1 MQEKRRIFSS
11 LIGNDV
17 LKGLLG
23 KDLAE
28 DKIAHAYI
36 LEGAPGSGRHLAAS
50 LICASAVCENRKNER
65 YPLPCGECQACRKV
79 LGGKHVDV
87 MTVSNEDKA
96 AIGVEAVRSVK
107 QSLYVTPNDGEKKFY
122 IIENAHRMTVQAQ
135 NALLLSL
142 EEPPPYV
149 MFILLCEDVSLL
161 LETIRSRA
169 PVIRMERFTPDFLEN
184 YLCEKYGAGCSRE
197 KAVQAAHLADG
208 AIGNACRLY
217 ENGEDEM
224 KLYSA
229 AEELVR
235 LLLSSKKSQAATDI
249 PKILPKDRKS
259 TCEVLSLARFALRD
273 IIADKKGGS
282 LLFYSSAEGTPAYA
296 KKASAARIIA
306 LIGLVEKAEL
316 DISANVS
323 QNTVITSLIMK
334 S

>member
-1 MQEKRRIFSS
+1 MKTDRSVFSS

-17 LKGLLG
+17 LKGLLAD
-23 KDLAE
+23 DLAE
-28 DKIAHAYI
+28 DRSAHAYI

-50 LICASAVCENRKNER
+50 LICASAVCENRADR
-65 YPLPCGECQACRKV
+65 RTPLPCGKCQSCRKV
-79 LGGKHVDV
+79 LTGISVDV
-87 MTVSNEDKA
+87 LTISNEDKA
-96 AIGVEAVRSVK
+96 TIGVEAVRQIK

-169 PVIRMERFTPDFLEN
+169 PVIRMERFSPDFLEE
-184 YLCEKYGAGCSRE
+184 YLIGRYGAGCDRS
-197 KAVQAAHLADG
+197 KAVRAAHLADG

-235 LLLSSKKSQAATDI
+235 LLLSARKSEAAAEI

-259 TCEVLSLARFALRD
+259 TAEVLSLARFALRD

-282 LLFYSSAEGTPAYA
+282 LLFYSSSEGTPVYA
-296 KKASAARIIA
+296 KKTSAARILG
-306 LIGLVEKAEL
+306 LIGLLEKAET

-323 QNTVITSLIMK
+323 QTTVITSLIMK

>member
-1 MQEKRRIFSS
+1 MQDKRSVFSS

-23 KDLAE
+23 ADLAE
-28 DKIAHAYI
+28 DRSAHAYI

-50 LICASAVCENRKNER
+50 LICASAVCENRKNAG
-65 YPLPCGECQACRKV
+65 YPLPCGECPSCRKI
-79 LGGKHVDV
+79 LSGIHVDV

-107 QSLYVTPNDGEKKFY
+107 QSLYVTPNDGDKKFY

-149 MFILLCEDVSLL
+149 MFILLCEDASLL

-169 PVIRMERFTPDFLEN
+169 PVIRMERFTPDFLED
-184 YLCEKYGAGCSRE
+184 YLFKKYGAGCIRE
-197 KAVQAAHLADG
+197 KAVRAAHLADG
-208 AIGNACRLY
+208 AVGNACRLY

-224 KLYSA
+224 KIYSA

-235 LLLSSKKSQAATDI
+235 LLLCSRKSEAASEV
-249 PKILPKDRKS
+249 PKVLPKDRKS

-273 IIADKKGGS
+273 IIAEKKGGS
-282 LLFYSSAEGTPAYA
+282 LLFYSSSEGTPAYA
-296 KKASAARIIA
+296 KKASAARIIT
-306 LIGLVEKAEL
+306 LIGLLEKAET

>member
-1 MQEKRRIFSS
+1 MLDKRSVFSS

-23 KDLAE
+23 NDLAE
-28 DKIAHAYI
+28 DRSAHAYI
-36 LEGAPGSGRHLAAS
+36 LEGAPGSGKHLAAA
-50 LICASAVCENRKNER
+50 LICASAVCENKKNAK
-65 YPLPCGECQACRKV
+65 YPLPCGECQSCRKV
-79 LGGKHVDV
+79 LSGIHVDV
-87 MTVSNEDKA
+87 LTVSNEDKA

-107 QSLYVTPNDGEKKFY
+107 QSLYVTPNDGDRKFY
-122 IIENAHRMTVQAQ
+122 IIENAHRMTNQAQ

-149 MFILLCEDVSLL
+149 MFILLCEDASLL

-169 PVIRMERFTPDFLEN
+169 PVIRMERFTPEFLEN
-184 YLCEKYGAGCSRE
+184 YLCEKYGSGCDRE
-197 KAVQAAHLADG
+197 KAVRAAHLADG

-224 KLYSA
+224 KLYTA

-235 LLLSSKKSQAATDI
+235 LLLSSRKSEAASEV

-259 TCEVLSLARFALRD
+259 TCEILSLARFALRD
-273 IIADKKGGS
+273 MIADKKGGS
-282 LLFYSSAEGTPAYA
+282 LLFYSSSSGTPAYA
-296 KKASAARIIA
+296 KKVSAARIIV
-306 LIGLVEKAEL
+306 LIGLLEKAEL